1 LVIDLKMKLLSRLIA
16 AMGISGNEENVRK
29 IIESEIK
36 GYVDEMHVDKL
47 GNLIAHKWGQR
58 PRVMLAAHMDEIGIM
73 IKDIDDDGKMQC
85 SLIGG
90 VNPAVILGQHVHV
103 HTKDGKVIHGVV
115 TTSNLSDGWVRPQK
129 KPIRSEELLID
140 TGLTK
145 SELEKGG
152 VDKGCLVSPHQHMN
166 FLGSSDIISGKAIDN
181 RVGCF
186 ILIQLAKKLKEVQS
200 DVYYVFTVQ
209 EEFGLFGS
217 TMSAY
222 KIEPEW
228 ALAIDV
234 TSTGEFSHPPYN
246 VLGKGPCL
254 TLKDADTI
262 TNKKLNE
269 RIRKVAKDNGIP
281 LQLEVS
287 DIGTTDAF
295 SISVTKGGVPAS
307 ILSVPMRNLETAIG
321 LVHKKD
327 ISNTIKL
334 LEHLLRKPILNLV

>member
-1 LVIDLKMKLLSRLIA
+1 MKLLARLVA
-16 AMGISGNEENVRK
+16 AMGVSGHEEQVRK

-36 GYVDEMHVDKL
+36 GYVDEIHVDKI

-73 IKDIDDDGKMQC
+73 VKNIDDNGMMHC

-90 VNPAVILGQHVHV
+90 INPAVIIGQNVRV
-103 HTKDGKVIHGVV
+103 HTKRGHSIHGVV
-115 TTSNLSDGWVRPQK
+115 TTTNLNDGWEKPQK
-129 KPIRSEELLID
+129 KPIRTADLLVD
-140 TGLTK
+140 TGLTNT
-145 SELEKGG
+145 ELKKRG
-152 VDKGCLVSPHQHMN
+152 VETGCLITPHQHLN
-166 FLGSSDIISGKAIDN
+166 FLGSNDIISGKALDN

-186 ILIQLAKKLKEVQS
+186 VLIQLAKKLKEVQN

-217 TMSAY
+217 MMSAY

-228 ALAIDV
+228 SVAIDV
-234 TSTGEFSHPPYN
+234 TSTGEFSHPPSKQ
-246 VLGKGPCL
+246 LGKGTCL

-269 RIRKVAKDNGIP
+269 WIKKIAKDNDIP

-295 SISVTKGGVPAS
+295 SIAVTKGGVPAT
-307 ILSVPMRNLETAIG
+307 ILSIPMRNLETAIG
-321 LVHKKD
+321 IVHKRD
-327 ISNTIKL
+327 IASTIKL
-334 LEHLLRKPILNLV
+334 LEHLLRKPQLNLV

>member
-1 LVIDLKMKLLSRLIA
+1 MKLLSKLIA
-16 AMGISGNEENVRK
+16 AMGISGNEEQVRK

-36 GYVDEMHVDKL
+36 GYVDEIHVDKL

-73 IKDIDDDGKMQC
+73 VKNIDDNGMMQC

-90 VNPAVILGQHVHV
+90 VNPAVILGQHVHI
-103 HTKDGKVIHGVV
+103 HTRDGKTIHGVV
-115 TTSNLSDGWVRPQK
+115 TTSNLSDGWVKPQK
-129 KPIRSEELLID
+129 KPIRSEDLLID

-145 SELEKGG
+145 AELEKRG
-152 VDKGCLVSPHQHMN
+152 VKVGCLVSPHQHLN
-166 FLGSSDIISGKAIDN
+166 FLGSNEIISGKALDN

-186 ILIQLAKKLKEVQS
+186 VLIQLAKKLKEVQS

-217 TMSAY
+217 MMSAY

-228 ALAIDV
+228 AIAIDV

-246 VLGKGPCL
+246 FLGKGSCL

-269 RIRKVAKDNGIP
+269 WIIKVAKNNGIP

-295 SISVTKGGVPAS
+295 SIAVTKGGVPATIMS
-307 ILSVPMRNLETAIG
+307 IPMRNLETAIG
-321 LVHKKD
+321 IVNKKD
-327 ISNTIKL
+327 IVNTIKL
-334 LEHLLRKPILNLV
+334 LEHLLRKPELNLI